1 MKYWKSWVARIFESL
16 ERRLIGALTLIV
28 ALTFLLQVVSQKEA
42 FSLRH
47 ESDALVNASA
57 VAENADQFA
66 EAVGK
71 LRMATNRGL
80 TSRDASSTSDNLTD
94 AAIAIGDDLAKL
106 RGSGMALYDLPESST
121 LFGNLDEHV
130 RAILAVQAG
139 GATKEALIRRIED
152 RNNAMGALADKI
164 VARARADREKAENG
178 LAASIERWQLL
189 VLGAGLV
196 TVMVVS
202 LVLWD
207 LMRNILPAVRRMH
220 GSLQRLAD
228 GDLDLQIDTFSLKEL
243 QALSG
248 PLETFRQNAKAVK
261 NLAFTDAATGLPNR
275 RAFLEEAGKL
285 FAAEPSGR
293 FACMLVDVDRFKHI
307 NDDYGHAAGDD
318 LVRLI
323 GERMKSFL
331 GDRSLVA
338 RVGGD
343 EFALCV
349 SLSGQQTAISV
360 ASALVGSMRQPFSLG
375 EYSIATTISLGMLEV
390 SAADDPE
397 IGAVL
402 KNADMALYASKKNG
416 RNCATAF
423 SARMAEERSV
433 DRALEKDL
441 ESAFD
446 DRQLRMVYQPI
457 HSVENGTR
465 EVEALVRWKHPELG
479 EVPPSVFIPAAER
492 SGLMVRLGEWIIR
505 RALRDFANWPDMDMS
520 INLSPLQ
527 LQHDGFSAFLLDCCR
542 QHDIAPQRLFLEVTE
557 SLSIER
563 NTRALLTLNLLR
575 NLGFRIALDDF
586 GTGYSSLSMVKS
598 FKFDRMKLD
607 RSLVMD
613 LGQDPASVAVLEA
626 AVTMARHV
634 GAEVVAEGISD
645 AHLISATRS
654 AGCTHLQG
662 YYYSRPIEAGEVM
675 DYFAT
680 AGGHVKANAA

>member
-1 MKYWKSWVARIFESL
+1 MNYLQSIAGRFFESL
-16 ERRLIGALTLIV
+16 ERRLIGALALIV
-28 ALTFLLQVVSQKEA
+28 VLAVLLQVVSQKEA
-42 FSLRH
+42 FSLRR
-47 ESDALVNASA
+47 ESDALLNASA
-57 VAENADQFA
+57 ISENADRFA

-71 LRMATNRGL
+71 LRMASNRGL
-80 TSRDASSTSDNLTD
+80 VSSDPSGTSDVLTD
-94 AAIAIGDDLAKL
+94 AAIAIGDELGKL
-106 RGSGMALYDLPESST
+106 RNGGMDLYDLSASSR
-121 LFGNLDEHV
+121 LFADLDEHV
-130 RAILAVQAG
+130 IAILGAKAAG
-139 GATKEALIRRIED
+139 AAKPALIARIEA
-152 RNNAMGALADKI
+152 RNNAMGALADEI
-164 VARARADREKAENG
+164 VARAHANRETAQKR
-178 LAASIERWQLL
+178 LIASVERWQLL
-189 VLGAGLV
+189 VLGTGLV
-196 TVMVVS
+196 MILVVS
-202 LVLWD
+202 LVLFD
-207 LMRNILPAVRRMH
+207 LMHYILPAVRRMH

-228 GDLDLQIDTFSLKEL
+228 GDLDLEIGTFSLKEL

-248 PLETFRQNAKAVK
+248 PLETFRRNAKAVK

-275 RAFLEEAGKL
+275 RAFLEEAAKL
-285 FAAEPSGR
+285 FAGGRAGR
-293 FACMLVDVDRFKHI
+293 FACMLADIDRFKHI
-307 NDDYGHAAGDD
+307 NDDYGHAAGDE

-323 GERMKSFL
+323 GGRMKAFL
-331 GDRSLVA
+331 GEDSLVA

-343 EFALCV
+343 EFALCMRV
-349 SLSGQQTAISV
+349 PEGQTAIAM
-360 ASALVGSMRQPFSLG
+360 ASALAGSMREPFSLG
-375 EYSIATTISLGMLEV
+375 EYSVATTVSLGVIEV
-390 SAADDPE
+390 SGLEEPE
-397 IGAVL
+397 IDAVL

-416 RNCATAF
+416 RNCATPF
-423 SARMAEERSV
+423 TPHMAEERAV

-457 HSVENGTR
+457 HSLEDGTR

-479 EVPPSVFIPAAER
+479 DVPPSTFIPAAER

-505 RALRDFANWPDMDMS
+505 RALRDFANWPGMCMS

-542 QHDIAPQRLFLEVTE
+542 QHDIAPRRLFLEVTE

-634 GAEVVAEGISD
+634 GAQVVAEGISD
-645 AHLISATRS
+645 ASLIGATKS

-662 YYYSRPIEAGEVM
+662 YYYSRPIEAEDVPG
-675 DYFAT
+675 YFEGIDCRQAD
-680 AGGHVKANAA
+680 AA